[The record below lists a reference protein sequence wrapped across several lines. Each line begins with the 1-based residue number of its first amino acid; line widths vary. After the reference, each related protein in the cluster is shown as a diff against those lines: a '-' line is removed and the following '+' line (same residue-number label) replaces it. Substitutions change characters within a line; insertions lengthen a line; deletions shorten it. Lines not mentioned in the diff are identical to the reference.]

1 MDAPSSKT
9 KAADIELVMVG
20 LDTIQRVQE
29 DHGLIL
35 AHLEARP
42 VVELAGVE
50 RRLDE
55 LADRVTELR
64 PRPPRQRVW
73 WLTPMLL
80 TLAVLVGYGL
90 ALMALRG
97 VAMRDV
103 PALTQSAPVAPA
115 KKGK

>member
-20 LDTIQRVQE
+20 LDTIQTVQE
-29 DHGLIL
+29 SHGLIL
-35 AHLEARP
+35 AHLEGRP
-42 VVELAGVE
+42 IVELAGME
-50 RRLDE
+50 RRLEE

-64 PRPPRQRVW
+64 PRPPRSRAW
-73 WLTPMLL
+73 WLTPLLL

-97 VAMRDV
+97 AAMREA